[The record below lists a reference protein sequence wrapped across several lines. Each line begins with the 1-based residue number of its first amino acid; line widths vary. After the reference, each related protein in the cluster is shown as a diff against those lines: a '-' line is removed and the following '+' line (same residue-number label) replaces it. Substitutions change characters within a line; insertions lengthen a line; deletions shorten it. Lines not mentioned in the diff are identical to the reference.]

1 MSNSKITFPHYNT
14 QIRQGR
20 VERITEKEVIFK
32 NGHRMPTTT
41 PNDTLYVDCSTAST
55 GFAHPKVIL
64 SIYFNIM
71 IACPQAI
78 FSGDTI
84 NLQMVMLPQ
93 PCYSASIIAALELKY
108 PEDEAKKN
116 QVIPVGINNE
126 CVMQWGPEAY
136 WIMMRDQTLN
146 GPIIGKL
153 LGFNWMRRSRLS
165 GMKFFGTLTMIK
177 IILATS
183 KIEKSLVENLNKM
196 EEEAK
201 TELNQSRS

>member
-1 MSNSKITFPHYNT
+1 MPHYNT

-41 PNDTLYVDCSTAST
+41 PNDTLYVDCSAAST

-64 SIYFNIM
+64 SIYINIM

-126 CVMQWGPEAY
+126 CVMQWGLEAY

-153 LGFNWMRRSRLS
+153 LGFNWMRKSRLS

-196 EEEAK
+196 EEAK
-201 TELNQSRS
+201 KELKQSRS